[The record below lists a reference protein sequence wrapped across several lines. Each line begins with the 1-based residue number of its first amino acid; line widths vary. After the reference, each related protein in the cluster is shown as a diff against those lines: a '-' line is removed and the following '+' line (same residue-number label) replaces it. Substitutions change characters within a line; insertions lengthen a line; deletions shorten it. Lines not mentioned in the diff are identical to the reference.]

1 MFIKKITI
9 KNFRLFPPEKDFE
22 IDNINTPDGTN
33 EGSGLNVFVGENG
46 SGKTAL
52 LDAFALPILE
62 YKTEKFGVDSFND
75 PNKKVEVNIYSK
87 EEFEVDGT
95 MPKSSFKAKGF
106 SFEAGVRSKE
116 SKTYLSSIVV
126 NDQKFIR
133 VDPSK
138 PKDNSPD
145 LRVSVNNPFKGKRF
159 SENDVLF
166 LDRNR
171 LFQTRSGNFNTT
183 RFDWLIEDF
192 SYQYLKNPK

>member
-9 KNFRLFPPEKDFE
+9 KNFRLFPSDKDFE

-62 YKTEKFGVDSFND
+62 YKTENFGVDNFND
-75 PNKKVEVNIYSK
+75 TSKKIEINIYSK

-95 MPKSSFKAKGF
+95 MPKGSFKANGF

-145 LRVSVNNPFKGKRF
+145 LRVNVNNPFKGKRF

-183 RFDWLIEDF
+183 RV
-192 SYQYLKNPK
+192 